1 LIWVH
6 RVSAGLNAELMTE
19 WSGGTVEGVRTV
31 FRGLITSVVTASLVP
46 TASCVRRRAA
56 LGPFPGRGGRGV
68 RRAQAGQR
76 DVLCVTKAP
85 GCSGFI
91 TTDDLMGT
99 AGGPAAP
106 PVRALFWALPVCL
119 R

>member
-1 LIWVH
+1 MIWVH

-56 LGPFPGRGGRGV
+56 LGPVARSSALHGAV
-68 RRAQAGQR
+68 
-76 DVLCVTKAP
+76 
-85 GCSGFI
+85 
-91 TTDDLMGT
+91 
-99 AGGPAAP
+99 AGGLLVVAAAE
-106 PVRALFWALPVCL
+106 VTVAVSSAIAAHLLSVA
-119 R
+119 